1 MRILAPLLHVLR
13 NPRFLP
19 VCFIAFVAIRLALIL
34 FVPIAEPFSDSGW
47 YLDRAITL
55 LEKGTYS
62 EDGIP
67 TAYWPVG
74 YAGFLAMLFKVTG
87 PSIIVAQFANLLL
100 AAATF
105 WLAYF
110 VALKSFNDETV
121 ARCAVLLLTLY
132 PNNAAYVP
140 VLLTETLFTFLLL
153 LGGACLLAKRGWL
166 YIVLGGC
173 ALGLAT
179 LVKTQTLLLIPLYAF
194 IATWDKWS
202 IRSSGP
208 AVARAAVVTVIAI
221 VVALPWA
228 VRNYNV
234 LGAPVLATN
243 GGLSLLAGNNPF
255 VVGDYGRDTSDK
267 NPLFDKVN
275 RDLKDQIGTDQR
287 ARALAYGWIKENP
300 AQFLQLIPKKFFR
313 LWAPDGEAEWFYQDT
328 QFHEQHAMAFKL
340 ARYGNQAFYVLAVL
354 LFPFAL
360 WGLLSSRAGPAAYLG
375 LATICVF
382 TFISLVFSG
391 QSRYHAPLMPF
402 VLAYAAWV
410 LVRLGAPRPQVRGN
424 A

>member
-1 MRILAPLLHVLR
+1 MLLITPFMRMLQ

-19 VCFIAFVAIRLALIL
+19 VCFLAFVAIRLALIL

-55 LEKGTYS
+55 VEKGTYS

-87 PSIIVAQFANLLL
+87 TSIVVAQFAQLLL

-110 VALKSFNDETV
+110 VTLKSFNDETV
-121 ARCAVLLLTLY
+121 ARCAVLLLTIY

-153 LGGACLLAKRGWL
+153 LAGACLLARRRWI
-166 YIVLGGC
+166 YIVAGGC
-173 ALGLAT
+173 VLGLAT
-179 LVKTQTLLLIPLYAF
+179 LVKTQTLLLLPLYAV
-194 IATWDKWS
+194 IATMDGWS
-202 IRSSGP
+202 LRSFGS
-208 AVARAAVVTVIAI
+208 AVGRAAVVSIIAI
-221 VVALPWA
+221 VVAMPWA

-255 VVGDYGRDTSDK
+255 VVGDYGRDYSDK
-267 NPLFDKVN
+267 NPLFEKAN
-275 RDLKDQIGTDQR
+275 RDLRDQVGTDER
-287 ARALAYGWIKENP
+287 ARALAYGWIKDNP
-300 AQFLQLIPKKFFR
+300 ALFLKLIPKKFFR

-328 QFHEQHAMAFKL
+328 PFHEQHKIAFKV
-340 ARYGNQAFYVLAVL
+340 ARYGNQAFYVLAVC

-360 WGLLSSRAGPAAYLG
+360 WGLVSRRAGPAAYLG
-375 LATICVF
+375 LAAICVF
-382 TFISLVFSG
+382 TFISIVFSG

-410 LVRLGAPRPQVRGN
+410 LVRLGVPRTQVHGN